1 MSTVAT
7 MKKPIATVDRP
18 DVNAAADFL
27 EQLHAELT
35 NEGRPLSPETLADR
49 AWAAHRHAR
58 TLRRIACGN
67 RSGHGILMTS
77 ATCRGCGA
85 TRAEDEVQP

>member
-35 NEGRPLSPETLADR
+35 NEGRPLSPESLADR

-58 TLRRIACGN
+58 TLRRVGC
-67 RSGHGILMTS
+67 S
-77 ATCRGCGA
+77 ARAMHVNLYPDRPCPSCGA
-85 TRAEDEVQP
+85 LRADDEVIR